1 MGLLDGLRSML
12 SGGSDSAGDA
22 NAYWVYVQCA
32 KCGEALKVRVDRR
45 YDLMQ
50 EFSDQDRVSGYTLY
64 KAIIGSNRCFQPIN
78 VTQRLDASHKV
89 KSQEISNGRFLTKEE
104 YESLAPA
111 EAPRG
116 S

>member
-1 MGLLDGLRSML
+1 MGLLDSLRSML
-12 SGGSDSAGDA
+12 SGGSGATGDA
-22 NAYWVYVQCA
+22 TAYWVYVQCA

-50 EFSDQDRVSGYTLY
+50 EFSDQDRVSGYALC

-89 KSQEISNGRFLTKEE
+89 KSQEITNGRFLSKEE
-104 YESLAPA
+104 YESLAQGA
-111 EAPRG
+111 
-116 S
+116 

>member
-1 MGLLDGLRSML
+1 MGLLDGLRSVL
-12 SGGSDSAGDA
+12 SGGGGTPGDA

-50 EFSDQDRVSGYTLY
+50 EFEDQDRVSGYSLH
-64 KAIIGSNRCFQPIN
+64 KAVIGSNRCFQPIH
-78 VTQRLDASHKV
+78 VTQRLDTSYKV
-89 KSQEISNGRFLTKEE
+89 KTQEITNGRFLTKEE

-111 EAPRG
+111 AAPG